1 MLRALHI
8 ENIVLIEKLTI
19 SFNDGLCALTGETGA
34 GKSILLDSLGL
45 AIGNRADLGLI
56 RSGAEKGQVI
66 AEFELPKNHI
76 VWQTLDALD
85 ISHEYD
91 LTIRRTLNKDG
102 RSKIYINDLP
112 SSLNALK
119 QVGPLL
125 AEIHGQFDTHGLF
138 DPATHIDYLDHY
150 AGLIDMRMDVS
161 DAYKKWKSTKKA

>member
-125 AEIHGQFDTHGLF
+125 AEIHGQFDKNSMHSFVIGNFYRSYVT
-138 DPATHIDYLDHY
+138 P
-150 AGLIDMRMDVS
+150 S
-161 DAYKKWKSTKKA
+161 DSC

>member
-102 RSKIYINDLP
+102 RSKRP
-112 SSLNALK
+112 
-119 QVGPLL
+119 
-125 AEIHGQFDTHGLF
+125 
-138 DPATHIDYLDHY
+138 
-150 AGLIDMRMDVS
+150 
-161 DAYKKWKSTKKA
+161 